1 MASGLRLSE
10 GPMADDVPGPVNL
23 PLSGGVYFAPW
34 VGQIT
39 VNVGQSSKPA
49 TEEKLIK
56 GVASY
61 GKQLGR
67 IGDALLVLM
76 KYLPSDLE
84 AKDKMAIDSLKR
96 MLAEIAAMKS

>member
-1 MASGLRLSE
+1 
-10 GPMADDVPGPVNL
+10 MADDVPGPVNL

-34 VGQIT
+34 VGQVT

-84 AKDKMAIDSLKR
+84 AEDKKAIDSLKR